1 MSEDRSSDVSGD
13 ASGEG
18 QWLTYAELAAIR
30 HIDRASAVRLA
41 IRRHWR
47 RQKGNTGREVRVLV
61 PPEALTGDRSVDT
74 SEVRSG
80 HTSDDVAHVVSAFET
95 ALTTLREQLERS
107 EARADRLDML
117 VQSEGRQLIAVEA
130 KAAAAETR
138 AQAAEKGREAVESE
152 ARDLR
157 ERLEQAEAAA
167 EQARREAVHEAREAA
182 QAFEALRAVEAA
194 RLAQGL
200 LARLRAAWRG
210 R

>member
-1 MSEDRSSDVSGD
+1 MEPGTDSPPDTRRTSAGGD
-13 ASGEG
+13 DADGV
-18 QWLTYAELAAIR
+18 WLSFAELGRARGIS
-30 HIDRASAVRLA
+30 RASAARLVR
-41 IRRHWR
+41 RRKWR
-47 RQKGNTGREVRVLV
+47 RRTDNHGIVQVFVPHEAAEMPDRPEGGHPTG
-61 PPEALTGDRSVDT
+61 
-74 SEVRSG
+74 
-80 HTSDDVAHVVSAFET
+80 
-95 ALTTLREQLERS
+95 
-107 EARADRLDML
+107 ARADIRADVSRAISALETAVASL
-117 VQSEGRQLIAVEA
+117 TEQLAG
-130 KAAAAETR
+130 AERR

-182 QAFEALRAVEAA
+182 QALDALRAVEAA